1 MSAFAPGQTLAA
13 AHEEIMDK
21 LIINADDFGLTEGI
35 NNAVVE
41 GYRRGV
47 ISSTTLMATAP
58 AAGHAARLA
67 AENPGLGVGLH
78 LNLTW
83 GEPALPA
90 GRVRSLVTGD
100 GRFPGPAA
108 AVARLSTGWARAA
121 ELAAE
126 LEAQAG
132 RLRALGLSATH
143 IESNHHLHAHPRLR
157 HVIARVCPRL
167 GITRMRGYRMQQ
179 VDGPKALAVR
189 LAAALPA
196 GSGSAAQMA
205 TPDRFFGIGTM
216 GGKDFTPPLARA
228 LGGGKGTLEFMCHPG
243 YADRELQ
250 EVSRYGAPRGSEL
263 KVLLDPA
270 FRKMLDASG
279 ARLVSFAGL

>member
-1 MSAFAPGQTLAA
+1 
-13 AHEEIMDK
+13 MDK

-41 GYRRGV
+41 GYQRGV
-47 ISSTTLMATAP
+47 ISSATLMATAP

-90 GRVRSLVTGD
+90 GRVRSLLGSN
-100 GRFPGPAA
+100 GRFPGLAA
-108 AVARLSTGWARAA
+108 AVVRLSTGRARAA

-126 LEAQAG
+126 LEAQAEQ
-132 RLRALGLSATH
+132 LRALGLKATH
-143 IESNHHLHAHPRLR
+143 IDSHHHLHAHPRLR
-157 HVIARVCPRL
+157 QVIARVCPRL
-167 GITRMRGYRMQQ
+167 GITRMRGYRMQIS
-179 VDGPKALAVR
+179 GPKALAVR

-196 GSGSAAQMA
+196 GGGNGAQMA
-205 TPDRFFGIGTM
+205 TPDRFFGIETM
-216 GGKDFTPPLARA
+216 GGVDFTPPLVRA
-228 LGGGKGTLEFMCHPG
+228 LAGGKGTLEFMCHPG

-250 EVSRYGAPRGSEL
+250 EVSSYGAQRASEL
-263 KVLLDPA
+263 EVLLDPA
-270 FRKMLDASG
+270 FRRMLDACG